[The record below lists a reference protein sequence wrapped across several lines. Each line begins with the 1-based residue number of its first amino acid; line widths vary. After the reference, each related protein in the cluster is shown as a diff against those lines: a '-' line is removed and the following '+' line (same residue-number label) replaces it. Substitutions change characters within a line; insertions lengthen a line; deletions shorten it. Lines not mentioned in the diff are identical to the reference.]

1 MKNFSYL
8 ALKQDFCSFLN
19 IKKWF
24 IRTIMWPLIKDNVW
38 KLLFQLSSETK
49 CKDKKN
55 GRQVYLSFVI
65 ARKRTAWID
74 RAFPYVFNKLKKKY
88 EDENVAMNASN
99 KFFADFR
106 LLSSNKIVFNRSDAA
121 AYSEPW
127 ISNIYDGAFAKIVW
141 LLAVNQIC
149 KTLHLRCSARF

>member
-24 IRTIMWPLIKDNVW
+24 IRTIMWPLIEDNVW
-38 KLLFQLSSETK
+38 KLLFKLSSKTK
-49 CKDKKN
+49 SRTKKMA
-55 GRQVYLSFVI
+55 SKSTI

-127 ISNIYDGAFAKIVW
+127 ISNIYDWAFAKIVW

-149 KTLHLRCSARF
+149 KTLHLRCSIRF